1 MNNNITI
8 IVVILYRYSLDLS
21 NYIKSESLDM
31 PPDTPPTE
39 ALAMCVLPSSEE
51 DPITCYL
58 TSPCTSVCKDSAGG
72 ICPDP
77 SQIAHSTTPDADNQ
91 QCYVF
96 LHGEQVYYQ
105 MNCYQVQQASHC
117 TYYFTV
123 TPSNI
128 LAMRGLILAVAFI
141 TLFWFIGELVLWSV
155 ERSINKEEEQG
166 LARMSTDLPPKRKYL
181 RDQIRQR
188 WAEEAEHNYSLLSPS
203 IYDNTIQASDD
214 YYYNNTHHNHII
226 NGSSST
232 SSHHRGHDN
241 KNTSRDKTYR
251 GGGTNHRASSYH
263 HHHHPG
269 DGSSRSNTSHNNRRM
284 MKYNEVV
291 GGGGGDDDDGTLL
304 LTLFYI
310 LLIICS
316 QFLVIYFSP
325 QNAQPL
331 TSIVS
336 AFVGVVSIWRAT
348 SWLDW
353 IIFVDVLLD
362 VVLFIAAAIVVKW
375 PTQGVFANRLQ
386 AELRGDK
393 SSKEGRNDD
402 GVGYYDDEEEEEDG
416 SITEGRSMQSY
427 DYDVEGR
434 PYHHRIDDD
443 SYYHDVNPLEA
454 HSYNGKRRA
463 YYQHS
468 YDGDDDDDLDGN
480 NRGRRYDSRVR
491 PRYPS
496 LTERRL
502 QQLNER
508 SDDSTPYA
516 ARVLEQQHH
525 HNHRNHQQH
534 QQDQQD
540 QYNHAI
546 TNFGAAGGDDEVPR
560 EDSYDVEDE
569 DSGGDLSSLISSSS
583 GIDGGVTSTLPSSED
598 TATVDFVLSQGM
610 TRDVCLMI
618 ACHNSTMTLERL
630 ENHLN
635 MLRAALSLFPPSH
648 IFVCDN
654 GSSLQPPDENIWA
667 CEQVH
672 PDINYLYIPEGN
684 KTFAFYWCNKYWI
697 PFLQQ
702 NDRIPSF
709 KYAVIID
716 DDVILPSDLHIPHQL
731 LDQCPEIKAVH
742 FPIGAT
748 TPPAASGMG
757 SAIMSNVLVGCQD
770 CEYRL
775 AAVHKQF
782 QATLAT
788 ATSCHGAV
796 ALWDRE
802 TLDEV
807 LYDHDTV
814 FHGEDLQMGINLL
827 RKRDNSRIISSAQ
840 SLIPTYAPD
849 TW

>member
-1 MNNNITI
+1 
-8 IVVILYRYSLDLS
+8 
-21 NYIKSESLDM
+21 
-31 PPDTPPTE
+31 
-39 ALAMCVLPSSEE
+39 
-51 DPITCYL
+51 
-58 TSPCTSVCKDSAGG
+58 
-72 ICPDP
+72 
-77 SQIAHSTTPDADNQ
+77 
-91 QCYVF
+91 
-96 LHGEQVYYQ
+96 
-105 MNCYQVQQASHC
+105 
-117 TYYFTV
+117 
-123 TPSNI
+123 
-128 LAMRGLILAVAFI
+128 
-141 TLFWFIGELVLWSV
+141 
-155 ERSINKEEEQG
+155 
-166 LARMSTDLPPKRKYL
+166 
-181 RDQIRQR
+181 
-188 WAEEAEHNYSLLSPS
+188 
-203 IYDNTIQASDD
+203 
-214 YYYNNTHHNHII
+214 
-226 NGSSST
+226 
-232 SSHHRGHDN
+232 
-241 KNTSRDKTYR
+241 
-251 GGGTNHRASSYH
+251 
-263 HHHHPG
+263 
-269 DGSSRSNTSHNNRRM
+269 
-284 MKYNEVV
+284 
-291 GGGGGDDDDGTLL
+291 
-304 LTLFYI
+304 
-310 LLIICS
+310 
-316 QFLVIYFSP
+316 
-325 QNAQPL
+325 
-331 TSIVS
+331 
-336 AFVGVVSIWRAT
+336 
-348 SWLDW
+348 
-353 IIFVDVLLD
+353 
-362 VVLFIAAAIVVKW
+362 
-375 PTQGVFANRLQ
+375 VFANRLQ

-393 SSKEGRNDD
+393 DSKEGRNDD
-402 GVGYYDDEEEEEDG
+402 GIGYYDEEEDG
-416 SITEGRSMQSY
+416 SLTEGRSIRSY
-427 DYDVEGR
+427 DDDVEER
-434 PYHHRIDDD
+434 PYHH
-443 SYYHDVNPLEA
+443 HQA
-454 HSYNGKRRA
+454 HSYNGKRRS

-468 YDGDDDDDLDGN
+468 YYDGDDDEDVDGN
-480 NRGRRYDSRVR
+480 YRGRRYDSRVR

-496 LTERRL
+496 LTKRRL
-502 QQLNER
+502 QQLNKR

-525 HNHRNHQQH
+525 HQQQH
-534 QQDQQD
+534 AS
-540 QYNHAI
+540 Y
-546 TNFGAAGGDDEVPR
+546 GDDVSKDDYSYDDDE
-560 EDSYDVEDE
+560 EDSD
-569 DSGGDLSSLISSSS
+569 GDLSSLISSS
-583 GIDGGVTSTLPSSED
+583 IDAGVTSTLPSSED

-748 TPPAASGMG
+748 TPPPPPAAAANGG
-757 SAIMSNVLVGCQD
+757 SAVSNVLVGCQD

-849 TW
+849 TWTKLFRQRVKSWDVTSHRKTFMYLIEIINPAGWCHLPSWVLKPYFIQELLTICLDWLRIFLLFGLLCRDYVAFIIMLAILTLLVYLMVLALNYIVLRQRRDLRLPLCVMLIFPWYRL